1 MRSSPGTESGMLRAI
16 GSVMILGGCFGM
28 GLLYRERMRV
38 RKKTLQQLL
47 DILELFESEVRYG
60 RSVLPECCRRVGE
73 QVGEPFGAAL
83 KRAAMCAQAGEDNAF
98 PEVFAKEVGEMLREL
113 PLSEE
118 DKEDFFRFLS
128 PVGYRDEKMQ
138 LRAMEQSRERLGRTR
153 DRLEQESAEKSRIA
167 LGLGA
172 MGGLLLIL
180 ILW

>member
-1 MRSSPGTESGMLRAI
+1 MLRI
-16 GSVMILGGCFGM
+16 VGSVMIMGGCFGM
-28 GLLYRERMRV
+28 GILYRERMRV

-47 DILELFESEVRYG
+47 DMLELFESEVRYG

-73 QVGEPFGAAL
+73 QMGAPFGAAL
-83 KRAAMCAQAGEDNAF
+83 KRAAACGQTGEERAF
-98 PEVFAKEVGEMLREL
+98 PEVFARELGEIMDQL

-118 DKEDFFRFLS
+118 DKENFFQFLS

-153 DRLEQESAEKSRIA
+153 ERLERENAEKGRIA

-172 MGGLLLIL
+172 MSGVLLIL